1 MLRMIPTAYFKA
13 LMLLLII
20 TLSSTHFAQAQ
31 ITTSPDSTEN
41 YYGFPDIDFEIEK
54 LNKYLKNT
62 KKYLSNKS
70 QSALVDSNFRKLTER
85 IVLEE
90 DEFEDYNHKNLS
102 KFFLINTNRIWSGYQ
117 NQLKGWQT
125 YIYETLSELEKKTL
139 TLNTKKQKWQ
149 STLNGFGDQN
159 IPISIKERI
168 QKVLKEIKELQK
180 ANYKYSIRLINLEND
195 ITDQLVF
202 VEDVIRDL
210 EELQNNYRT
219 KLFQVSEIPIWKIS
233 LKDSFEGGVSE
244 RIRKA
249 WYENTKSFNYN
260 NSEVYLQNLTNYIL
274 ICIFCLVLIFFLKYR
289 YIRIFGSDHKSLKFD
304 LNYLLIARPHSSAIS
319 FFILFF
325 FIYFRNIPLALTGIM
340 GMFLLISIFIAS
352 YPYSKKQGKTI
363 LMRFIILMFLN
374 NLEVVFW
381 YFGHYSRLYIL
392 IETSLA
398 VAFTASYLTTRFTH
412 LTLPNLRFRK
422 IITILRYPVFILFLA
437 SFIGNIFGLLNLS
450 VLFLKIGIQSTAA
463 LIIVIGLWHMVLSLI
478 QISTDLIRKYEK
490 LKLLHYI
497 PLINKRLTQFFGL
510 LFMYLLLY
518 VILAILELEAPF
530 DEFIEEFFD
539 VERHLGGFAF
549 TYLSIFQFI
558 ASIAITY
565 GLYSL
570 VGVVFNNKNF
580 KKSQSLRGVP
590 AAIGMTL
597 KIIIGISG
605 VMIALTAAGFD
616 MGKLSIIMG
625 ALGVGI
631 GFGLQNIVNNFISG
645 LILIYE
651 RPVQIGDII
660 EIGPLI
666 GEIKSIGIR
675 SSNIRTYDG
684 SEVVVPNSNLV
695 SDQLINWTLSD
706 DYKRIEINVGVA
718 YGTDPNKV
726 IGILTQVAKES
737 NMVVNQPE
745 PRVLFKEFGDSS
757 LNFRLLFWVLFENG
771 LSTKS
776 EVTIAIDKAFK
787 ENNIE
792 IPFPQLDLHMKE
804 AKEGGERV
812 EDADKKGMLKEKL
825 KLEPNEG
832 Q

>member
-1 MLRMIPTAYFKA
+1 MLQKIYTSYLKV
-13 LMLLLII
+13 LCLLLII
-20 TLSSTHFAQAQ
+20 PLSGMNIAQAQ
-31 ITTSPDSTEN
+31 LTIKNDSTEN

-54 LNKYLKNT
+54 LNKYLKTT
-62 KKYLSNKS
+62 KKNLSNTS
-70 QSALVDSNFRKLTER
+70 QSALVDSNFRKLAKR
-85 IVLEE
+85 IDIEE
-90 DEFEDYNHKNLS
+90 EEFEDYNHKNLS

-117 NQLKGWQT
+117 TQLKGWQT
-125 YIYETLSELEKKTL
+125 YIYETLSKLEKQTI
-139 TLNTKKQKWQ
+139 TLNEKKQKWQ
-149 STLNGFGDQN
+149 STVKKLKDQN

-168 QKVLKEIKELQK
+168 QKVLNEIKTLQK
-180 ANYKYSIRLINLEND
+180 DNYKYSIRLINLEND

-202 VEDVIRDL
+202 VEDVINDL
-210 EELQNNYRT
+210 EELQDNYRT
-219 KLFQVSEIPIWKIS
+219 KLFQISEIAIWNIT
-233 LKDSFEGGVSE
+233 LKNSFEDSVLE
-244 RIRKA
+244 RIQKA
-249 WYENTKSFNYN
+249 WYENTKSFN
-260 NSEVYLQNLTNYIL
+260 NSSDVYLQNLSNYIFACILVL
-274 ICIFCLVLIFFLKYR
+274 ILIFFLRYR
-289 YIRIFGSDHKSLKFD
+289 FIKIFGTDHKPLKFD
-304 LNYLLIARPHSSAIS
+304 LNYVLIARPHTTAIS

-325 FIYFRNIPLALTGIM
+325 FITFRNIPLALTGIM
-340 GMFLLISIFIAS
+340 GMLILISVYLAS
-352 YPYSKKQGKTI
+352 YPYTKKQGRSI
-363 LMRFIILMFLN
+363 LIRFIILMFLN
-374 NLEVVFW
+374 NLEVLFW

-392 IETSLA
+392 LETVLA
-398 VAFTASYLTTRFTH
+398 VAFTVGYLTTKFTH
-412 LTLPNLRFRK
+412 ITLPNLRFRK
-422 IITILRYPVFILFLA
+422 IITIIRYPVFLLFLA
-437 SFIGNIFGLLNLS
+437 SFFGNIFGFLNLS

-463 LIIVIGLWHMVLSLI
+463 VIIVIGLWHMVLSLI
-478 QISTDLIRKYEK
+478 QILTDLIRKHEK

-497 PLINKRLTQFFGL
+497 PLFKKRLTQFFGI
-510 LFMYLLLY
+510 LFIYLLLY

-530 DEFIEEFFD
+530 DDFMEEFFEL
-539 VERHLGGFAF
+539 ERHLGGFAF

-558 ASIAITY
+558 ISIAITY

-570 VGVVFNNKNF
+570 VGVIFNNKNF

-616 MGKLSIIMG
+616 MTKLSIIMG

-651 RPVQIGDII
+651 RPVQVGDII

-726 IGILTQVAKES
+726 IEILNKVAREN
-737 NMVVNQPE
+737 NMVVNHPE

-771 LSTKS
+771 LQAKS
-776 EVTIAIDKAFK
+776 DISVLIADAFAK
-787 ENNIE
+787 NQVE
-792 IPFPQLDLHMKE
+792 IPFPQLDLHVKDEKE
-804 AKEGGERV
+804 NKLLNEEEPKIKPD
-812 EDADKKGMLKEKL
+812 ED
-825 KLEPNEG
+825 
-832 Q
+832 

>member
-1 MLRMIPTAYFKA
+1 MSKYI
-13 LMLLLII
+13 
-20 TLSSTHFAQAQ
+20 SSTIPKVLVFLFLFLQGTNTVSVAQ
-31 ITTSPDSTEN
+31 ITMNLDSTEN

-70 QSALVDSNFRKLTER
+70 QSALVDSNFRKLTQR
-85 IVLEE
+85 IILEE

-117 NQLKGWQT
+117 TQLKGWQT
-125 YIYETLSELEKKTL
+125 YIYETLSALEKKNL
-139 TLNTKKQKWQ
+139 TLNEKKQKWQ
-149 STLNGFGDQN
+149 STLKGFGDQN

-202 VEDVIRDL
+202 VEDVIGEL

-233 LKDSFEGGVSE
+233 LNDSFDGGVSE
-244 RIRKA
+244 RIKRA
-249 WYENTKSFNYN
+249 WYENTKSFNN

-274 ICIFCLVLIFFLKYR
+274 ICIFCLVLIFFLRYR
-289 YIRIFGSDHKSLKFD
+289 YIRIFGSDHKPLKFD
-304 LNYLLIARPHSSAIS
+304 LNYVLIARPHASAIS
-319 FFILFF
+319 LFILFF
-325 FIYFRNIPLALTGIM
+325 FVNFRNIPLALTGIM
-340 GMFLLISIFIAS
+340 GMFLLIGIYIAS
-352 YPYSKKQGKTI
+352 NPYAKKQGKTI
-363 LMRFIILMFLN
+363 LIRFIILMFLN
-374 NLEVVFW
+374 NLEVLFW

-392 IETSLA
+392 LETSLA

-422 IITILRYPVFILFLA
+422 IISILRYPVFILFLV
-437 SFIGNIFGLLNLS
+437 SFLGNIFGFLNLS

-463 LIIVIGLWHMVLSLI
+463 LIIVIGLWHMVLSGI
-478 QISTDLIRKYEK
+478 QIAADLIRKHEK

-497 PLINKRLTQFFGL
+497 PLIKKRLTQFFGM

-518 VILAILELEAPF
+518 VVLSILEFEAPF
-530 DEFIEEFFD
+530 DEFVEEFFD
-539 VERHLGGFAF
+539 MERHLGGFVF

-558 ASIAITY
+558 LSIAVTY

-570 VGVVFNNKNF
+570 VGLIFNNRNF
-580 KKSQSLRGVP
+580 KKSQSLRGIP
-590 AAIGMTL
+590 AAIGTTL
-597 KIIIGISG
+597 KIIIAISG
-605 VMIALTAAGFD
+605 VMIAVTAAGFD

-651 RPVQIGDII
+651 RPVQVGDII
-660 EIGPLI
+660 EVGTLL

-684 SEVVVPNSNLV
+684 SEVIVPNSILV
-695 SDQLINWTLSD
+695 SDQLTNWTLSD
-706 DYKRIEINVGVA
+706 DNKRIELIVGVA
-718 YGTDPNKV
+718 YGTDPILVTEVLKKV
-726 IGILTQVAKES
+726 VDENVK
-737 NMVVNQPE
+737 VVKQPG
-745 PRVLFKEFGDSS
+745 PMVLFNEFGDSS

-776 EVTIAIDKAFK
+776 EVAIAIDKAFK

-792 IPFPQLDLHMKE
+792 IPFPQLDLHMKKEKESEGAIEDTNKEE
-804 AKEGGERV
+804 AK
-812 EDADKKGMLKEKL
+812 KENP
-825 KLEPNEG
+825 KLESNEG
-832 Q
+832 